1 MKKYILTIHTCILAL
16 VLATGISASAL
27 SRDEREF
34 ASGFSINKSSLVID
48 DGLESLG
55 RKVADWH
62 KAGRLERFDVCG
74 YSSPDGPYA
83 FNARLAADRAEA
95 VCRYFNRYW
104 GIPVS
109 LINVSNVAEDW
120 DTTRGLIA
128 AGDIGDKDSILAII
142 DNEPDGDRRE
152 AKLRSYA
159 GGNAWR
165 RLAAEVFPQ
174 VRRARIVVVTDDGEL
189 EAVLTDEGTTI
200 ETVEQPVVEEPV
212 AEQPGAEPVAEVP
225 VATDTVPAA
234 TELPEW
240 QRHAYLKTNVPAWFL
255 LWINLAGEYDIS
267 RHWSVNLSIYYSG
280 FDYFQRTR
288 KYRTF
293 TLMPELRYWFR
304 PDNQGFFVA
313 PHFGLG
319 WYNVAFEGA
328 YRYQD
333 HDGRTPAIGG
343 GVNAGFRCNISRN
356 KRWRLECSVGFGIY
370 ALDYDMF
377 VNKANGL
384 LAGRKKRTF
393 YGIDNAALSVCYM
406 FDVRKKGGRK

>member
-34 ASGFSINKSSLVID
+34 ASGFSINKSCLVID

-62 KAGRLERFDVCG
+62 KAGRIERFDVCG

-120 DTTRGLIA
+120 DTTRELIA
-128 AGDIGDKDSILAII
+128 AGDIGDRDGILAII

-189 EAVLTDEGTTI
+189 EAVLTDEGTAI
-200 ETVEQPVVEEPV
+200 EHVEEPV
-212 AEQPGAEPVAEVP
+212 VEQPATEPGDEVSVAADTEPV
-225 VATDTVPAA
+225 
-234 TELPEW
+234 W

-267 RHWSVNLSIYYSG
+267 KHWSVNLSIYYSG

-293 TLMPELRYWFR
+293 AVMPEVRYWFR

-356 KRWRLECSVGFGIY
+356 KRWRLECSIGFGIY